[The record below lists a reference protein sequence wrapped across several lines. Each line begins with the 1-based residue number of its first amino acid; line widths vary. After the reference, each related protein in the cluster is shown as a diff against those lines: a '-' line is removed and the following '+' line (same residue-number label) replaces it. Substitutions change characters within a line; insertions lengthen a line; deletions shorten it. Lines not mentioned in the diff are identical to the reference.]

1 MMIGTTSYLGNI
13 VGFVAAVVSVLLGSV
28 YLIAIVVGILKEGLA
43 FPPAKSIQF
52 VGAIVSILSG
62 IDLIVLMVALKPH
75 IVADRQLLVD
85 ISIIF
90 MALLCGATSI
100 NRYVQLAIVPQYGDP
115 ENHAIIQLIHPYGPK
130 SIMFAIESLGWG
142 LFYGLAALFAG
153 FALIGSG
160 LFFWIGLLFI
170 IGGVLSIIYAV
181 GVVIRQPILSLLGF
195 PAWGILLPVA
205 STLLAIEFWKL
216 L

>member
-100 NRYVQLAIVPQYGDP
+100 NRYVQLAIVPQFGDP

-142 LFYGLAALFAG
+142 LFYGLAALFCGFCLDWQRVVFLDWFVIHYWGCIEHYLCRRSGYPATHPEFAG
-153 FALIGSG
+153 ISCLGHLIAGR
-160 LFFWIGLLFI
+160 
-170 IGGVLSIIYAV
+170 VD
-181 GVVIRQPILSLLGF
+181 
-195 PAWGILLPVA
+195 
-205 STLLAIEFWKL
+205 LACD
-216 L
+216 